1 MRKSLKRFTTLLIF
15 MILCLAIGSPAV
27 LAAENP
33 SLELG
38 VTVKLSGT
46 LPTTPE
52 DFLIKLAADEIGNP
66 MPEGALNGVYT
77 MTVTGAGAI
86 TFPEMTFSKV
96 GIYKYRIWQQPG
108 SDPNGYYDSTIY
120 HLNVLIT
127 NAEDGGLEITSL
139 LYKNEE
145 TDKSP
150 DVIFD
155 NHYANP
161 AVVRFTAEK
170 LLDGNIPDD
179 DDFTFMLTDAEGAVL
194 QTKRNLSEDVIFDE
208 IAIRETGTNVYYLRE
223 QKGSDPFI
231 QYDPSVYKIT
241 VDVSKNQAG
250 DYVATTTIERK
261 GQSYSGIPIFNNE
274 TLEFE
279 DIEDLPLPSTG
290 EAKTMFPLA
299 GVILILSGTYL
310 SLKPKKTR

>member
-1 MRKSLKRFTTLLIF
+1 MKKSLKRLTTLLIF
-15 MILCLAIGSPAV
+15 MILCLTIGSPAV

-33 SLELG
+33 TLELG

-46 LPTTPE
+46 LPTAPE

-66 MPEGALNGVYT
+66 MPEATLNGVYT
-77 MTVTGAGAI
+77 MTVTGAGTA

-127 NAEDGGLEITSL
+127 NAEGGGLEITSL

-170 LLDGNIPDD
+170 LLDEDIPDD
-179 DDFTFMLTDAEGAVL
+179 NQFTFILMDEEETVL
-194 QTKRNLSEDVIFDE
+194 QTKRNLGKDVIFDE
-208 IAIRETGTNVYYLRE
+208 IAIRETGIKVYYLRE
-223 QKGSDPFI
+223 EKGSDSFI
-231 QYDPSVYKIT
+231 LYDSSVYKIT
-241 VDVSKNQAG
+241 IDVSKNQTG
-250 DYVATTTIERK
+250 DYVAMTTIELE
-261 GQSYSGIPIFNNE
+261 GQTYSGIPIFNNE
-274 TLEFE
+274 TLEFK

-290 EAKTMFPLA
+290 EAKTMLPLA
-299 GVILILSGTYL
+299 GVILILSGAYL